1 MAIERSVGRVFRVQH
16 KAPGGPHV
24 RQGFVLEPDRW
35 AEFDPFLLMAE
46 DWFQRGTFGDHPH
59 RGMETVTLVLEG
71 RLEHRDNHGGAGVL
85 GPGDVQWMT
94 AGGGVVHAEEPLPGE
109 TVHSLQ
115 LWVNLPRAEKMT
127 PPAYQD
133 LQREKLPVRREEG
146 AKIAVI
152 SGSSGGVRGLAR
164 SRVPVTAIDASLE
177 AGTAVEQDLPANYN
191 GFLYVVSTVARFA
204 GQTQTSVVRAA
215 PVPTCAGCSRNPLA
229 RVPTISTHESWSTN
243 HWESPRASRGKPPAH
258 SHGTSTSPTT
268 GSLATSFKALDRR
281 GIRNSDVGPATADH
295 AAVGTVSGFAVAP
308 PFRARLGSAA
318 LRSAAVG

>member
-24 RQGFVLEPDRW
+24 RQGFVLEPGRW

-191 GFLYVVSTVARFA
+191 GFLYVLSGSGRFGRDRTRAEAGEVLLLPPVQGGTESEMRLEAHEALRVVLFA
-204 GQTQTSVVRAA
+204 GQPLREPVAAYGPFVMTTQEEIEQAFLDYRS
-215 PVPTCAGCSRNPLA
+215 
-229 RVPTISTHESWSTN
+229 
-243 HWESPRASRGKPPAH
+243 GK
-258 SHGTSTSPTT
+258 
-268 GSLATSFKALDRR
+268 F
-281 GIRNSDVGPATADH
+281 
-295 AAVGTVSGFAVAP
+295 
-308 PFRARLGSAA
+308 
-318 LRSAAVG
+318 